1 MTVRPKSK
9 THGRMTG
16 YPEYETS
23 VDLRA
28 IDLFHAWLRH
38 NQDHR
43 MILQPISGL
52 DVVLMI
58 IKEVKHMEEV
68 PPLQVRMDHH
78 NQPVGHLSSGSL
90 LESYSALNKYTLAPF
105 QQNR

>member
-1 MTVRPKSK
+1 MT
-9 THGRMTG
+9 
-16 YPEYETS
+16 EYSEYGTS

-28 IDLFHAWLRH
+28 IDLFHAWLCQ

-43 MILQPISGL
+43 MILQPFFGL
-52 DVVLMI
+52 DVVLLI
-58 IKEVKHMEEV
+58 IKEVEYMEEV

-78 NQPVGHLSSGSL
+78 NQPVGHLMSDSL
-90 LESYSALNKYTLAPF
+90 LERYSPLNKYTMAPF